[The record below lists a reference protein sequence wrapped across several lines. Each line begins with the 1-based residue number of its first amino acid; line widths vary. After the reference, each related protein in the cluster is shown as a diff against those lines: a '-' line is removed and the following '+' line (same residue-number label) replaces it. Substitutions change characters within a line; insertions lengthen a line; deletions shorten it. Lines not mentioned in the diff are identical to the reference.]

1 MKKKFF
7 RLITTLIIQTKK
19 SRPKRTI
26 IFILLLLPLFS
37 FAQKTDVFIKL
48 TDAKNQQIKGESV
61 TKGYEKW
68 IQATSINSGGKNNT
82 QLSFTMQVS
91 GASADLKKAIVN
103 GELLSRGEVYV
114 VTPGAGAPSLVY
126 TIKMEQIT
134 VLSCSEAMGCN
145 NMMNTTVSLQATR
158 IGWTYYQS
166 GKTGTQTVSKK
177 FGWDA
182 DTKSEWTNF

>member
-1 MKKKFF
+1 MKKKFLC
-7 RLITTLIIQTKK
+7 LITTLIIQTKK
-19 SRPKRTI
+19 SRPMRRI

-37 FAQKTDVFIKL
+37 FAQKTDVFLKL
-48 TDAKNQQIKGESV
+48 TDVKGQQIKGESV
-61 TKGYEKW
+61 LKGFERW
-68 IQATSINSGGKNNT
+68 IGATTIISEGKNNT
-82 QLSFTMQVS
+82 QLSFTMAVS
-91 GASADLKKAIVN
+91 GATADLKKAMAN

-114 VTPGAGAPSLVY
+114 VTSRAGAPFIVY

-134 VLSCSEAMGCN
+134 VLSSSEAMGCN
-145 NMMNTTVSLQATR
+145 NMMNTTVSLHATR

-166 GKTGTQTVSKK
+166 GKTGIQTVSKK